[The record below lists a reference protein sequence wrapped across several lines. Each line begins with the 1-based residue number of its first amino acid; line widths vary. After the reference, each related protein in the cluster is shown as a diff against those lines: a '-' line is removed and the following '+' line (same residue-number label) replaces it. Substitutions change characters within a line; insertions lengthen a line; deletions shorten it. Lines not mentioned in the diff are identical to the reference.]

1 MNAAQTQNKNKRR
14 WVIKIG
20 SALITNNG
28 QQLAHHVLD
37 LWVPQIANIIKENN
51 IDIVLVSSGAV
62 AEGIQRL
69 NWMTRPEALHD
80 LQAAAAVGQAGLIQ
94 SYEQRFK
101 QFNLTTAQVLLVHG
115 DIDARDRYLN
125 ARQTIDRLLE
135 IGAIPIVNE
144 NDTIAT
150 DEIRFG
156 DNDTLAGLVA
166 NLIDAEKLLI
176 LTDQNGV
183 YNDDPRH
190 NPDAQ
195 LLNACDVDDPIL
207 EQAAKGSGSAL
218 GRGGMATKIS
228 AAKLASRSGTIT
240 IIANGKTENIIQDL
254 ANGGKQGTWLT
265 SSKKPLPSRKQWLA
279 SKKVFG
285 KIMVDNGA
293 SKALLETGVSLL
305 SVGIA
310 NATGDFKRGDLVS
323 CLSPE
328 GIEIARGLVNFNCD
342 EVNAIAGKS
351 SQEMLSTLG
360 YASDN
365 EVIHRNNLVVL

>member
-28 QQLAHHVLD
+28 QQLAHHALD